1 MVDEE
6 ARYVIHLVSHTHWDR
21 EWYLPFEETRVKLVR
36 LVDKLFKVLDSE
48 PDYRFFVL
56 DGQAVILD
64 DYLQVRPEKRGLL
77 EKYIRQRRIF
87 VGPWYILPDE
97 FLVSG
102 ESLIRNL
109 LIGHQIAEE
118 FGRVMNVGYL
128 PDPFG
133 HISQLPQIL
142 RGFGIDSM
150 IFSRG
155 LGDEGENIGSEFI
168 WKGPDGS
175 KLLAVRQAAGGY
187 WDTQSLGYDNPDLS
201 GNTKEPLN
209 LKKALD
215 TINRNKLLLTK
226 YARTQHLLANNG
238 EDFLEPQP
246 EIPQIIQYLN
256 NHLED
261 ATVIHSN
268 YEELISEIKASHP
281 QLDSF
286 EGEMRSGRYL
296 FLLPGV
302 LSTRIYLKQANE
314 RSQTYLEKIAEPLA
328 TIAWLEG
335 QQYPEEILKQ
345 AWKYLLQSHP
355 HDSICGSGVDEVH
368 RDVMRRLTWSQQISK
383 AVTEASIKYLTEKIN
398 TTNKDITSSPI
409 VVFNTLN
416 WTRTDV
422 VSVKL
427 HQQPTNETNLQSLE
441 LHDSEGLSIPLQVNN
456 KQTETAGKLG
466 ETELSFLA
474 EKIPP
479 YGYRT
484 YFLTPSQKANNS
496 SSLKINK
503 NSIENDYFRIQVN
516 RNGTLNV
523 RDKTSNITFNELL
536 IFEDVEDAG
545 DEYNFSPAKT
555 SQRITSD
562 DCEAK
567 ITIQSKGPISATLK
581 IEITLNLPEELAKDS
596 RRRSGKTTPCQLEN
610 YITLYSDVKRIDIRT
625 VFENKAKDHR
635 LRALFPTNIK
645 TTYSEAEGQFDII
658 QRSIDLPAA
667 YEWKEPPSPTHPQQS
682 FATIS
687 DEKKSLT
694 LVNQGLPEYE
704 ALRTENG
711 TVLAL
716 TLLRCV
722 GWLSREDLQTR
733 KGRAGPLIPTP
744 EAQCLGEHEFR
755 YALLLTSQQQNGDTK
770 NKAVCWQEAYNHN
783 TPLLAQTTT
792 QHPGSLPK
800 THSFIQIKPETVIV
814 SALKKTESKQG
825 DKLLLRAYSLK
836 QEKTQKEEA
845 IEINTYREIKQ
856 ARLLNLN
863 ETPKHA
869 KKNSEL
875 HQTSQNKIQL
885 KIRPSEITTV
895 QIDL

>member
-1 MVDEE
+1 MAKG

-21 EWYLPFEETRVKLVR
+21 EWYLPFEETRVNLVR
-36 LVDKLFKVLDSE
+36 LVDKLFKVLDSDL
-48 PDYRFFVL
+48 DYRFFVL
-56 DGQAVILD
+56 DGQAVILE
-64 DYLQVRPEKRGLL
+64 DYLQIRPNKRGLL
-77 EKYIRQRRIF
+77 EKYIRQGRIF
-87 VGPWYILPDE
+87 VGPWYVLPDE

-118 FGRVMNVGYL
+118 FGKVMNVGYL

-155 LGDEGENIGSEFI
+155 LGDEGEKTGSEFI
-168 WKGPDGS
+168 WRGPDGS

-187 WDTQSLGYDNPDLS
+187 WDTQSLGYDNPDVS

-226 YARTQHLLANNG
+226 YARTPHLLANNG

-268 YEELISEIKASHP
+268 YEDLISSIKASRP
-281 QLDSF
+281 QLGSF
-286 EGEMRSGRYL
+286 EGEMRSGRYM

-314 RSQTYLEKIAEPLA
+314 RSQTYLEKITEPLA
-328 TIAWLEG
+328 TLAWLEG
-335 QQYPEEILKQ
+335 QQYPEEILRQ

-383 AVTEASIKYLTEKIN
+383 AIAETSLDYLAEKIN
-398 TTNKDITSSPI
+398 TVVKDTACQPI
-409 VVFNTLN
+409 IVFNTLN

-427 HQQPTNETNLQSLE
+427 QQPPPKTASLPCFEIRDSNGHSTPVQINNEQTGI
-441 LHDSEGLSIPLQVNN
+441 SEKP
-456 KQTETAGKLG
+456 G
-466 ETELSFLA
+466 ETEISFLA

-479 YGYRT
+479 YGYRV
-484 YFLTPSQKANNS
+484 YFLTTSQKTNRTSTLKVTTNS
-496 SSLKINK
+496 VENEHFHIRV
-503 NSIENDYFRIQVN
+503 NS
-516 RNGTLNV
+516 NGTFNL
-523 RDKTSNITFNELL
+523 RDKASNITFNGLL
-536 IFEDVEDAG
+536 LFEDVEDAG
-545 DEYNFSPAKT
+545 DEYTFSPAKIT
-555 SQRITSD
+555 QRITSEKCD
-562 DCEAK
+562 AK
-567 ITIQSKGPISATLK
+567 ITVQSKGPVSATLK
-581 IEITLNLPEELAKDS
+581 IEVTLNLPEELAED
-596 RRRSGKTTPCQLEN
+596 RSGRSEKTIPCSLEN
-610 YITLYSDVKRIDIRT
+610 YITLHSGVRRINIRT
-625 VFENKAKDHR
+625 AFENKVKDHR
-635 LRALFPTNIK
+635 LSAVFPTDIK
-645 TTYSEAEGQFDII
+645 TSHSEAEGPFDII

-667 YEWKEPPSPTHPQQS
+667 TDWKEPPASTHPQQS
-682 FATIS
+682 FVTIS
-687 DEKKSLT
+687 DQKKTLT

-704 ALRTENG
+704 ALRTKNG
-711 TVLAL
+711 AILAL

-733 KGRAGPLIPTP
+733 KGRAGPLIATP
-744 EAQCLGEHEFR
+744 EAQCLGKHEFR
-755 YALLLTSQQQNGDTK
+755 YALLILQKEGKK
-770 NKAVCWQEAYNHN
+770 NKEAVWQEAYNHN
-783 TPLLAQTTT
+783 TPLLAQATS

-800 THSFIQIKPETVIV
+800 THTFLQIKPETVIV
-814 SALKKTESKQG
+814 SALKKKESKQEEG
-825 DKLLLRAYSLK
+825 LILRAYHLN
-836 QEKTQKEEA
+836 QETTEEEV
-845 IEINTYREIKQ
+845 EIKTYREIKQ
-856 ARLLNLN
+856 AHLLNLN
-863 ETPKHA
+863 ETPKHPE
-869 KKNSEL
+869 KNSEP

-885 KIRPSEITTV
+885 KIKPHKITTI

>member
-1 MVDEE
+1 MAEV

-21 EWYLPFEETRVKLVR
+21 EWYLPFEKTRVKLVK
-36 LVDKLFKVLDSE
+36 LVDKLFKVLDSDV
-48 PDYRFFVL
+48 DYRFFVL
-56 DGQAVILD
+56 DGQAVILE
-64 DYLQVRPEKRGLL
+64 DYLQIRPEKRGLL

-118 FGRVMNVGYL
+118 FGRVMNVSYL

-155 LGDEGENIGSEFI
+155 LGDEGEKIGSEFI
-168 WKGPDGS
+168 WRGPDGS

-187 WDTQSLGYDNPDLS
+187 WDTQSLGYDNPDVS

-226 YARTQHLLANNG
+226 YARTPHLLANNG

-246 EIPQIIQYLN
+246 EIPLIIQYLN

-268 YEELISEIKASHP
+268 YEDLISSIKASRP

-314 RSQTYLEKIAEPLA
+314 RSQTYLEKITEPLA
-328 TIAWLEG
+328 TLAWLEG
-335 QQYPEEILKQ
+335 QQYPEEILMQ

-368 RDVMRRLTWSQQISK
+368 RDVIRRLTWSQQISK
-383 AVTEASIKYLTEKIN
+383 AIAETSLNYLAEKID
-398 TTNKDITSSPI
+398 TVAEDTACQPI
-409 VVFNTLN
+409 IVFNTLN
-416 WTRTDV
+416 WARTDV
-422 VSVKL
+422 VSVKP
-427 HQQPTNETNLQSLE
+427 QQPPSKTARLPCFEIRDSNGHSTPVQINNEQTGT
-441 LHDSEGLSIPLQVNN
+441 SEKP
-456 KQTETAGKLG
+456 G

-474 EKIPP
+474 ETIPP
-479 YGYRT
+479 YGYRV
-484 YFLTPSQKANNS
+484 YFLTTSQKTNRTSTLKVTTNS
-496 SSLKINK
+496 VENEYLHIRV
-503 NSIENDYFRIQVN
+503 NS
-516 RNGTLNV
+516 NGTFNV
-523 RDKTSNITFNELL
+523 KDKASNITFNGLL
-536 IFEDVEDAG
+536 LFEDVEDAG
-545 DEYNFSPAKT
+545 DEYNFSPAKIT
-555 SQRITSD
+555 QRITSEKCD
-562 DCEAK
+562 AK
-567 ITIQSKGPISATLK
+567 ITVQRKGPVSATLK
-581 IEITLNLPEELAKDS
+581 IEVTLNLPEALAED
-596 RRRSGKTTPCQLEN
+596 RSGRSEKTIPCRLEN
-610 YITLYSDVKRIDIRT
+610 YITLHSGVRRINIRT
-625 VFENKAKDHR
+625 AFENKVKDHR
-635 LRALFPTNIK
+635 LRAVFPTDIK
-645 TTYSEAEGQFDII
+645 TSHSEAEGQFDII

-667 YEWKEPPSPTHPQQS
+667 TDWKEPPASTHPQQS
-682 FATIS
+682 FVTIS
-687 DEKKSLT
+687 DEKKTLT

-704 ALRTENG
+704 ALSTENG
-711 TVLAL
+711 AILAL

-722 GWLSREDLQTR
+722 GWLSREDIQTR
-733 KGRAGPLIPTP
+733 KGQAGPLIPTP
-744 EAQCLGEHEFR
+744 EAQCLGKQEFR
-755 YALLLTSQQQNGDTK
+755 YALLIPQKEDKK
-770 NKAVCWQEAYNHN
+770 NKEAVWQEAYNHN
-783 TPLLAQTTT
+783 TPLLAQATS

-800 THSFIQIKPETVIV
+800 THTFIQIKPETVIV
-814 SALKKTESKQG
+814 SALKKTENKQEEG
-825 DKLLLRAYSLK
+825 LILRAYHLN
-836 QEKTQKEEA
+836 QETTEEEV
-845 IEINTYREIKQ
+845 EIKTYREVKQ
-856 ARLLNLN
+856 AHLLNLN
-863 ETPKHA
+863 ETPKHPG
-869 KKNSEL
+869 KNSEP

-885 KIRPSEITTV
+885 KIKPHKITTI

>member
-1 MVDEE
+1 MVEE

-21 EWYLPFEETRVKLVR
+21 EWYLSFEETRVKLVR
-36 LVDKLFKVLDSE
+36 LVDKLLKVLDSD
-48 PDYRFFVL
+48 PDYRFYVL
-56 DGQAVILD
+56 DGQAVILE
-64 DYLQVRPEKRGLL
+64 DYLQIRPEKRGLL
-77 EKYIRQRRIF
+77 EKHIREGRVF
-87 VGPWYILPDE
+87 VGPWYVLPDE

-109 LIGHQIAEE
+109 LLGHRVAEE

-155 LGDEGENIGSEFI
+155 LGDEGEKIGSEFI
-168 WKGPDGS
+168 WRGPDGS
-175 KLLAVRQAAGGY
+175 ELLAVRQAAGGY
-187 WDTQSLGYDNPDLS
+187 WDTQSLGYDNPDVS

-226 YARTQHLLANNG
+226 YARTRHLLANNG

-268 YEELISEIKASHP
+268 YEDLISSIKASRP

-302 LSTRIYLKQANE
+302 LSTRIYLKQTNE
-314 RSQTYLEKIAEPLA
+314 RTQTYLEKVAEPLA
-328 TIAWLEG
+328 TLAWLEG
-335 QQYPEEILKQ
+335 QECPEEILRQ
-345 AWKYLLQSHP
+345 AWKYLLQGHP

-368 RDVMRRLTWSQQISK
+368 RDVMRRLAWSQHISK
-383 AVTEASIKYLTEKIN
+383 AVAESSLKYLAEKIDTAN
-398 TTNKDITSSPI
+398 EDTASQPI
-409 VVFNTLN
+409 IVFNTLN
-416 WTRTDV
+416 WTRTDA

-427 HQQPTNETNLQSLE
+427 QQQPTNGTRSPSLE
-441 LHDSEGLSIPLQVNN
+441 LRDSDGRSAQLQVNN
-456 KQTETAGKLG
+456 NDEQTGAAEKPG

-479 YGYRT
+479 YGYRV
-484 YFLTPSQKANNS
+484 YFLTPSQKANRIS
-496 SSLKINK
+496 TLKVNTD
-503 NSIENDYFRIQVN
+503 SVENEYFHIQVN

-523 RDKTSNITFNELL
+523 RDKSSNLTFERLL
-536 IFEDVEDAG
+536 LFEDVEDAG
-545 DEYNFSPAKT
+545 DEYNFSPAKISQKIT
-555 SQRITSD
+555 SEDCDARITVQ
-562 DCEAK
+562 
-567 ITIQSKGPISATLK
+567 TKGPVSATLK
-581 IEITLNLPEELAKDS
+581 IEATLNLPEELAKD
-596 RRRSGKTTPCQLEN
+596 RNRRSCKNIPCRLES
-610 YITLYSDVKRIDIRT
+610 YITLHSGVRRIDIRT
-625 VFENKAKDHR
+625 VFENNVKDHR
-635 LRALFPTNIK
+635 LRAVFPSDIK
-645 TTYSEAEGQFDII
+645 TSRSEAEGQFDII

-667 YEWKEPPSPTHPQQS
+667 ADWKEPPAPTHPQQS
-682 FATIS
+682 FVTIS

-694 LVNQGLPEYE
+694 LINQGLPEYE

-711 TVLAL
+711 TALAL

-733 KGRAGPLIPTP
+733 KGRAGPLIHTP
-744 EAQCLGEHEFR
+744 EAQCLGKHEFR
-755 YALLLTSQQQNGDTK
+755 YALLIIPQKEDET
-770 NKAVCWQEAYNHN
+770 NKAVWQDAYNHN
-783 TPLLAQTTT
+783 TPLLAQTTSK
-792 QHPGSLPK
+792 HPGSLPK
-800 THSFIQIKPETVIV
+800 THSF
-814 SALKKTESKQG
+814 L
-825 DKLLLRAYSLK
+825 
-836 QEKTQKEEA
+836 
-845 IEINTYREIKQ
+845 
-856 ARLLNLN
+856 
-863 ETPKHA
+863 
-869 KKNSEL
+869 
-875 HQTSQNKIQL
+875 
-885 KIRPSEITTV
+885 
-895 QIDL
+895 